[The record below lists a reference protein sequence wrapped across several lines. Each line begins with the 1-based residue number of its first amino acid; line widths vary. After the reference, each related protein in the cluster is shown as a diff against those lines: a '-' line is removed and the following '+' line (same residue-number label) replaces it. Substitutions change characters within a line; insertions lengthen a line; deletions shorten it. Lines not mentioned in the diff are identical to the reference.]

1 MPKNRHLLLV
11 KNVIVMG
18 FAVAF
23 SYYKMEREKGQMQV
37 NISRIMWIRW
47 LKWQRSES

>member
-1 MPKNRHLLLV
+1 MPKNRHLLRV
-11 KNVIVMG
+11 KKFIVMG

-37 NISRIMWIRW
+37 NISRIMWIRGS
-47 LKWQRSES
+47 KWQTI